1 MSHVL
6 VVRLDNAGD
15 VLVAGPAVRAVAAG
29 ADRVTLVCGPHGAAA
44 GELLPGVDEV
54 VTWGCPWIDPS
65 PAPVE
70 PAHMDAL
77 VELVR
82 MLAPDRALVLT
93 SFHQSPL
100 PTALL
105 LRLAGVPWVGAASTD
120 YPGSLL
126 DLRHQPPDD
135 LHEVER
141 ALSLV
146 RAAGYE
152 LPDGDDG
159 RLAVRPPQAPWLP
172 WVASAPWSDGFVV
185 LHPGASVP
193 ARAWPEHRWQELARL
208 LSDRGRQVVVTG
220 GPGERALTARVAAAY
235 GSGDVLDLGGQ
246 TTLGELAGV
255 LGAASVVVAANT
267 GPAHLAAA
275 VRTPVV
281 SLFAP
286 TVPFE
291 RWRPWGVPVVA
302 LGRGDAPCRGTRV
315 TTCPFPG
322 HPCLTSVAASEACQ
336 AVEALAPQRRPSLAS
351 PEPLEDRAVRQTVPG
366 GTS

>member
-15 VLVAGPAVRAVAAG
+15 VLLSGPAVRAVAAG
-29 ADRVTLVCGPHGAAA
+29 AERVTMVCGPHGAAA

-54 VTWGCPWIDPS
+54 VTWSCPWIDPR
-65 PAPVE
+65 PEPVE
-70 PAHMDAL
+70 RGHVDQL
-77 VELVR
+77 VDTVR
-82 MLAPDRALVLT
+82 ALAPDRALVLT

-126 DLRHQPPDD
+126 DLRHRPPDG

-152 LPDGDDG
+152 LPEGDDG
-159 RLAVRPPQAPWLP
+159 RLAVLPPPKPWLP
-172 WVASAPWSDGFVV
+172 WVASLPWSDDFVV

-193 ARAWPEHRWQELARL
+193 ARAWPEHRWTELARL
-208 LSDRGRQVVVTG
+208 LSERGRRVVVTG

-235 GSGDVLDLGGQ
+235 GSGDVVDLGGR
-246 TTLGELAGV
+246 TPLGELAGV
-255 LGAASVVVAANT
+255 LRAASVVVAANT

-275 VRTPVV
+275 VGTPVA

-291 RWRPWGVPVVA
+291 RWRPWGVPVVV
-302 LGRGDAPCRGTRV
+302 LGRGDAPCRDTRV
-315 TTCPFPG
+315 TACPFPG
-322 HPCLTSVAASEACQ
+322 HPCLTSVTANEALQ
-336 AVEALAPQRRPSLAS
+336 AVESLAPQRRPSRSS
-351 PEPLEDRAVRQTVPG
+351 PDPLGDGALSQTVPG
-366 GTS
+366 GMS